1 MTGATGTVIIG
12 VDDLVTVLL
21 VMTRGGQRITD
32 VRF

>member
-1 MTGATGTVIIG
+1 MIGATGAVIIG
-12 VDDLVTVLL
+12 VHDLVEVLL